1 MYKTLHKKQGS
12 VTVQLR
18 FARSSVTFCAKRDNC
33 PGSRDFRT
41 IRERKGA
48 FMGEDDIQ
56 LVGFINCGGCP
67 GKKAVLRARS
77 LVEQGADTIA
87 FASCISKGTP
97 IGYSCP
103 FAKRMRELV
112 QKEVGDGVHI
122 LDYTHDAGPEPE
134 TSQK

>member
-1 MYKTLHKKQGS
+1 MKLGIIRRMQTEDY
-12 VTVQLR
+12 
-18 FARSSVTFCAKRDNC
+18 C

-112 QKEVGDGVHI
+112 QKEVSISWITPMTLV
-122 LDYTHDAGPEPE
+122 LN
-134 TSQK
+134 QKPLRSKVSFPSGL

>member
-1 MYKTLHKKQGS
+1 MKLGIIRCMQTEDY
-12 VTVQLR
+12 
-18 FARSSVTFCAKRDNC
+18 C
-33 PGSRDFRT
+33 PGRRDFRT

-48 FMGEDDIQ
+48 FMGADDIQ

-77 LVEQGADTIA
+77 LV
-87 FASCISKGTP
+87 
-97 IGYSCP
+97 
-103 FAKRMRELV
+103 
-112 QKEVGDGVHI
+112 QKEVGDGVRI